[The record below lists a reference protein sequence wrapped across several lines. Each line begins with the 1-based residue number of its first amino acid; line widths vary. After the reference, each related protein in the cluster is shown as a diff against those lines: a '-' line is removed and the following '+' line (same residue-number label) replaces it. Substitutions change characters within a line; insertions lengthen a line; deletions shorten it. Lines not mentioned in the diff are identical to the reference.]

1 MSASERSDRA
11 ASVLAKDFR
20 GSPALFTAAIGFR
33 DLLLNFLASPL
44 ASPLP
49 SPGGETGSSGEVSP
63 GDGGAWSAFFFD
75 IDRPR
80 VHDPVLRV

>member
-11 ASVLAKDFR
+11 ASVLANDFR
-20 GSPALFTAAIGFR
+20 GSPALTAAIDFR
-33 DLLLNFLASPL
+33 GLPLIFLASPL